1 MKFEDL
7 SKEQQNA
14 VMLSRGAAGI
24 KDGEIKK
31 ENLEEIKTLD
41 ISKEDLN
48 KKERERIISSGGLR
62 PNTLFSYYLYNWDGK
77 LDKITIKY
85 PASSVAKRFVLI
97 SYDKS
102 GALNFNIAD
111 IIDRFIDAGLIRNFD
126 EDNYKVPEL
135 IEFAS
140 FLTETIN
147 NPSFQ

>member
-7 SKEQQNA
+7 TKEQQNA

-24 KDGEIKK
+24 KD
-31 ENLEEIKTLD
+31 EEIKND
-41 ISKEDLN
+41 DNVKIVVNMSKEELN

-102 GALNFNIAD
+102 GAMNFNIAD
-111 IIDRFIDAGLIRNFD
+111 IIDRFIDAGLIKNFD

>member
-7 SKEQQNA
+7 TKEQQDA

-31 ENLEEIKTLD
+31 EPLNDVKTLD
-41 ISKEDLN
+41 ISKEELN

-62 PNTLFSYYLYNWDGK
+62 PNALFSYYLYNWDGK

-85 PASSVAKRFVLI
+85 PPSSVAKRFVLI

-102 GALNFNIAD
+102 GAMNFNIAD
-111 IIDRFIDAGLIRNFD
+111 IIDRFIDAGLINKFD

>member
-7 SKEQQNA
+7 TQDQQNA
-14 VMLSRGAAGI
+14 VILSRGAAGI
-24 KDGEIKK
+24 KDEEFKK
-31 ENLEEIKTLD
+31 ENIEEDKTLD

-48 KKERERIISSGGLR
+48 KRERERIINTGGLR
-62 PNTLFSYYLYNWDGK
+62 PNALFSYHLQNWDGK
-77 LDKITIKY
+77 IDKITIKY
-85 PASSVAKRFVLI
+85 PPSSVAKRFVLI

-102 GALNFNIAD
+102 GAMNLNIAD
-111 IIDRFIDAGLIRNFD
+111 IIDRFVSAGLIKNFD

-140 FLTETIN
+140 FLTEAIN

>member
-1 MKFEDL
+1 MKFDDL
-7 SKEQQNA
+7 TKEQQEA

-24 KDGEIKK
+24 KDEEIKK
-31 ENLEEIKTLD
+31 ESLNDVKTLD
-41 ISKEDLN
+41 ISKEELN

-62 PNTLFSYYLYNWDGK
+62 PNALFSYYLDNWDGK
-77 LDKITIKY
+77 LDRITVKY

-97 SYDKS
+97 SYDRS
-102 GALNFNIAD
+102 GAMNFNIAD
-111 IIDRFIDAGLIRNFD
+111 IIDRFIDAGLISKFD

-140 FLTETIN
+140 FLTEAIN